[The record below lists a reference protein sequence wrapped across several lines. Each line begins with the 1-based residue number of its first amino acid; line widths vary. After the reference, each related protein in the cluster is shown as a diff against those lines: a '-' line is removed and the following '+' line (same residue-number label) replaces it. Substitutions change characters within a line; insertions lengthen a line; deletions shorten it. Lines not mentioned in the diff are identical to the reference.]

1 MIVFLFWYK
10 ILNSSKQRVFAT
22 WYTIVTS
29 IDPEMIYPIRIFVL
43 FHVFYVT
50 GPKRV
55 SNLQLTKLSERLDW
69 SAQCELTNKNIL
81 PCLTCYF

>member
-1 MIVFLFWYK
+1 MIVLLFWYK

-50 GPKRV
+50 GP
-55 SNLQLTKLSERLDW
+55 
-69 SAQCELTNKNIL
+69 
-81 PCLTCYF
+81 

>member
-43 FHVFYVT
+43 FWCFLRHWSLNLFQT
-50 GPKRV
+50 CNLPNKTSALIGQLGV
-55 SNLQLTKLSERLDW
+55 S
-69 SAQCELTNKNIL
+69 
-81 PCLTCYF
+81 